1 MQTNKGHV
9 GTASAHLTLGC
20 PAWPLFVNA
29 SAPNK
34 TAPFRQVAVRDSA
47 LTTRGSLLSPWW
59 AVEPLTFS
67 MRTSGLGR
75 SIPMA
80 ALASEEIRRP
90 SRWARWRVE
99 AVAEATADKLR
110 TARTLSPRQ

>member
-34 TAPFRQVAVRDSA
+34 TAPFRQVAVRDC
-47 LTTRGSLLSPWW
+47 GPDHPWFPTV
-59 AVEPLTFS
+59 AMV
-67 MRTSGLGR
+67 GR
-75 SIPMA
+75 
-80 ALASEEIRRP
+80 R
-90 SRWARWRVE
+90 
-99 AVAEATADKLR
+99 TADPLDANEL
-110 TARTLSPRQ
+110 TWTFASDGGDG